1 MLPLPEEK
9 MKRIRDIL
17 AKSKTVE
24 EATEEDRKAMLRN
37 AFIEMLIEMLKEEFE
52 QTSRRPQA

>member
-1 MLPLPEEK
+1 

-37 AFIEMLIEMLKEEFE
+37 AFIEMLKEEFE